1 MAKWNIYS
9 KDGRLRTTV
18 RKFSYEGV
26 YMGESNIKMDIASPD
41 PIEFAIDDFIDYRGE
56 RYVMSNLPSVERVAR
71 DRSYGGALQYNDVV
85 FRSMAI
91 AELENCIMLDYVISD
106 NNLHYTSLPN
116 FAFYCDSNP
125 YITKEQSFPYSAGV
139 RQLADRILAN
149 TQRLYGEGAWEVRIE
164 DETFIKESVSISVS
178 NQNVWNVMADAC
190 DKMDINFTARV
201 LVENGSIVKRE
212 IVLGA
217 KLNTIDNEFKYGK
230 GNGLVSLERNAVNGQ
245 DIITRLT
252 AYGNTRNI
260 PYRYYNYLWYRLV
273 DGERIFKYY
282 RLTNDTEDATKD
294 QIVDEEGNTWLRV
307 CNPSMYVPNLMLPS
321 FRQNGTFG
329 TPNYAYI
336 DSDNI
341 ATLGI
346 KEGVKFFNSD
356 DNDNQDIYPSLT
368 GMTMHDLFE
377 ALSDAERH
385 EQNINKNDETILL
398 DAIVEAEQVSFSGII
413 PEEQESAPRFT
424 LRLNNLGFDPNDT
437 IIDNES
443 PAIEMKSG
451 MCVGRKFNV
460 LSITKNTH
468 DSLNWYYDCECE
480 VDADTSIN
488 QYFPNVNYQIE
499 SGDKFVLTGI
509 RMPDVYVSVAEK
521 RLEAAATAWLA
532 ENDHPQYTYTPKI
545 DNIFMAK
552 HPDVANAMKEG
563 LRMNI
568 VDESLGINENIVISQ
583 LKIEEGYAI
592 IPKWE
597 VTLSDD
603 LEPTLAQRV
612 VDEISAQIPIV
623 GGGGVSMNQ
632 SLYNNIMT
640 LLNSLPDNYISKTRA
655 DKAQGYLRIMDG
667 IETGGYQEGNGVKV
681 TDRMIDVVSVSR
693 TSEQVKFDKIEQY
706 FSPITQNGSK
716 SVSGQFIYNA
726 GTEGGFVYI
735 PMSFSWSVL
744 KIIKT
749 AITVTDNTGE
759 EVYNYEIPKG
769 VDSLT
774 AEVPL
779 NKEDRNVV
787 YTVTVTVVYSASQQ
801 IEGSLIIKVGN
812 NGDYI
817 VSDKN
822 AGSGKMK
829 ATLTST
835 SLQFLGSLGLGLE
848 PTFGMELHVGGLRV
862 MDNGEWK
869 DVEFNIN

>member
-91 AELENCIMLDYVISD
+91 AELENCMMLDYVISD

-190 DKMDINFTARV
+190 DQMDINFTARV

-252 AYGNTRNI
+252 AYGNTRNL
-260 PYRYYNYLWYRLV
+260 PYRYYNYLWYRVV
-273 DGERIFKYY
+273 DGKRIFKYY

-294 QIVDEEGNTWLRV
+294 QIVDEERNTWFRV
-307 CNPSMYVPNLMLPS
+307 CNPAMYVPNLMLPS

-368 GMTMHDLFE
+368 GMNSHLLYL
-377 ALSDAERH
+377 ALSEQERI
-385 EQNINKNDETILL
+385 EQNVRDDETILL

-480 VDADTSIN
+480 VDADNSIN
-488 QYFPNVNYQIE
+488 QYFPNENYQVE
-499 SGDKFVLTGI
+499 SGNKFVLTGI
-509 RMPDVYVSVAEK
+509 RMPDVYVSVAEQ

-568 VDESLGINENIVISQ
+568 VDESLGIDENIVISQ
-583 LKIEEGYAI
+583 LKIDEGDAI

-597 VTLSDD
+597 VTLSDE

-612 VDEISAQIPIV
+612 VEEISAQIPIV
-623 GGGGVSMNQ
+623 GGGGGSMNQ

-681 TDRMIDVVSVSR
+681 TDNMIDLVSVSVVRR
-693 TSEQVKFDKIEQY
+693 TIAFPMVDEYYEVTS
-706 FSPITQNGSK
+706 NGTK
-716 SVSGQFIYNA
+716 TVSNQFTYNA
-726 GTEGGFVYI
+726 GQNGGSVYI
-735 PMSFSWSVL
+735 PISCTW
-744 KIIKT
+744 T
-749 AITVTDNTGE
+749 AIKMNSVDIRVEDGSGE
-759 EVYNYEIPKG
+759 VVYAY
-769 VDSLT
+769 SLGNKQMQLFT
-774 AEVPL
+774 ADVPL
-779 NKEDRNVV
+779 NPTNDDET
-787 YTVTVTVVYSASQQ
+787 YTVFVTADYKANAQ
-801 IEGSLIIKVGN
+801 IQGSLIVKI
-812 NGDYI
+812 GDSSNVI
-817 VSDKN
+817 VSDVYE
-822 AGSGKMK
+822 GSGKLEAK
-829 ATLTST
+829 LTPESLTLTGST
-835 SLQFLGSLGLGLE
+835 GIGEE
-848 PTFGMELHVGGLRV
+848 PSVGMRLHT
-862 MDNGEWK
+862 NGIQQLIGDTWY